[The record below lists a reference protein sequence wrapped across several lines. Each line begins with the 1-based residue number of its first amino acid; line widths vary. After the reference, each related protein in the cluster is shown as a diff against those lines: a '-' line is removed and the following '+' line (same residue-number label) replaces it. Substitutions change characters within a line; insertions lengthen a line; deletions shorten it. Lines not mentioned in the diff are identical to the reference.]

1 MGHLSRVA
9 TLTFLVATAVACAT
23 EPVLVLDEGTTA
35 GGAPS
40 SSAETGSGGDDDD
53 GSSSSSND
61 GGSAPSGPTTT
72 GGDGG
77 SSGDGG
83 SAPSG
88 GTGGEEPTNGTFTAD
103 VGDADLELRDSATV
117 TVTLVAD
124 GDVGQV
130 ELVVEGLPEDVG
142 ASFANDTV
150 TLLDGT
156 QTVELELSSAS
167 STSVGAHPFTVRAI
181 GPAGDQTADGQ
192 VVVAP
197 VLTVFIPMNL
207 VDLQE
212 NPPNTTAFGDYPTMI
227 EAPPNLSGDNPVT
240 IRFFNQD
247 AVPHQIHAGDQN
259 GFNHSQAD
267 IPANG
272 FDPMDRQVTAPG
284 TYDYYPHDC
293 CGQSIL
299 GQIVIQ

>member
-1 MGHLSRVA
+1 MGHLARVA
-9 TLTFLVATAVACAT
+9 SLTILAAAAVACAT

-35 GGAPS
+35 SGAPS
-40 SSAETGSGGDDDD
+40 SSAESGSGGGSDDDD
-53 GSSSSSND
+53 SSSSGD
-61 GGSAPSGPTTT
+61 GGSGPSGPTTT

-83 SAPSG
+83 AGPSG
-88 GTGGEEPTNGTFTAD
+88 GTGGETPIGTFSVD
-103 VGDADLELRDSATV
+103 VGDASLELRAAATV

-124 GDVGQV
+124 GDVGEV
-130 ELVVEGLPEDVG
+130 ELVVDGLPADVG
-142 ASFANDTV
+142 SSFALETV

-156 QTVELELSSAS
+156 QTVDLDLSTAS
-167 STSVGAHPFTVRAI
+167 NTTTGSYPFTVRAI
-181 GPAGDQTADGQ
+181 GPAGEMTANGQ
-192 VVVAP
+192 VVVEP
-197 VLTVFIPMNL
+197 VLTVYIPMGL
-207 VDLQE
+207 EGLQE

-227 EAPPNLSGDNPVT
+227 EAPPNMSGDNPIT

-247 AVPHQIHAGDQN
+247 SEPHQIHAGDQN
-259 GFNHSQAD
+259 GFNHSNAD

-272 FDPMDRQVTAPG
+272 YDPMDRLVTAPG

-299 GQIVIQ
+299 GRIVIQ